1 MEGDTLMETI
11 KLNKAYRKEDV
22 ETFAEMMSMLN
33 VSKYNDQKEWR
44 SIVATCYWEVF
55 IKEDD
60 DE

>member
-1 MEGDTLMETI
+1 METI

-44 SIVATCYWEVF
+44 SIVEICYWEVF
-55 IKEDD
+55 IKEDN